1 MKDNK
6 TMQKYN
12 RKLQNK
18 NLVLQK
24 NNKIDNLLRRMTEK
38 KI

>member
-1 MKDNK
+1 
-6 TMQKYN
+6 MQKYN